1 MNKSEVSICYIM
13 KFIADRM
20 LGRLSHWLRL
30 FGYDTLE
37 IRKQENED
45 NVLLDLAEKEDR
57 ILISRDALLIRKAI
71 RKGIR
76 AYLVQSPEI
85 MEQLREMRLEFQLNL
100 EPEMDRC
107 TLCNSIIRKIEPFE
121 MEIIRMKEYVYQER
135 LEKGTEFWICDNC
148 GQVYW
153 MGTHWKN
160 IMERVNILKNG
171 FDDSYIR

>member
-1 MNKSEVSICYIM
+1 M

-20 LGRLSHWLRL
+20 LGRLSRWLRI

-37 IRKQENED
+37 IKKQGNED
-45 NVLLDLAEKEDR
+45 DVLLDLAEKENR
-57 ILISRDALLIRKAI
+57 ILISRDALLIRRAL

-76 AYLVQSPEI
+76 AYLVRSSEI

-121 MEIIRMKEYVYQER
+121 IEIIRMKDYIYPEI

-148 GQVYW
+148 SQVYW
-153 MGTHWKN
+153 KGTHWKK
-160 IMERVNILKNG
+160 IMESVQILKNSVV
-171 FDDSYIR
+171 D

>member
-1 MNKSEVSICYIM
+1 M

-20 LGRLSHWLRL
+20 LGRLSRWLRI

-45 NVLLDLAEKEDR
+45 DVLLDLAEKEDR

-71 RKGIR
+71 RKGMR
-76 AYLVQSPEI
+76 AYLVRSSQI
-85 MEQLREMRLEFQLNL
+85 MEQLREIRSEFKLDH

-121 MEIIRMKEYVYQER
+121 MEILKTKEYVYPER
-135 LEKGTEFWICDNC
+135 LEKGTEFWLCDNC
-148 GQVYW
+148 GQIYW
-153 MGTHWKN
+153 KGTHWKN
-160 IMERVNILKNG
+160 ILESAKILKNIVV
-171 FDDSYIR
+171 D

>member
-1 MNKSEVSICYIM
+1 M

-20 LGRLSHWLRL
+20 LGRLLRWLRI

-45 NVLLDLAEKEDR
+45 DVLLDLAEKEDR
-57 ILISRDALLIRKAI
+57 ILISRDSLLIKKAI
-71 RKGIR
+71 KKGIC
-76 AYLVQSPEI
+76 AYLIQSSEI

-121 MEIIRMKEYVYQER
+121 MEILKTKEYVYPEK
-135 LEKGTEFWICDNC
+135 LEKGIKFWLCDNC

-153 MGTHWKN
+153 KGTHWEN
-160 IMERVNILKNG
+160 IMKSANTLKNNVV
-171 FDDSYIR
+171 D